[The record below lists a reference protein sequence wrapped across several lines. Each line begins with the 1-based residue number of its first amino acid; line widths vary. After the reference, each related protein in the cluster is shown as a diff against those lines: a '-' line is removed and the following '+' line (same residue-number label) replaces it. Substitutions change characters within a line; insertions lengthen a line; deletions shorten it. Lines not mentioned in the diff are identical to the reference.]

1 MAYVTYGI
9 FLGRIAVLALLLD
22 AVYCYVGL
30 YSVVCVWLSVCLLDT
45 TVSPVKTAES
55 VSFGGMDSV

>member
-9 FLGRIAVLALLLD
+9 FLGRIAVLD
-22 AVYCYVGL
+22 AVYCYV

>member
-22 AVYCYVGL
+22 AVYCYV